1 MNKYGK
7 NYKCESSNSDT
18 AKYYKQNRAI
28 KSDAAK
34 VEDAKIQ
41 AAIDAYMARRDAEE
55 KEVIS

>member
-18 AKYYKQNRAI
+18 ATYYKQRRAV
-28 KSDAAK
+28 KSGAE

-41 AAIDAYMARRDAEE
+41 ADIDAYMARRDAEE